1 MNQIIN
7 VDTLSTTEKI
17 ILAEQ
22 LWESI
27 EKEQANPLT
36 SQQEELLKQR
46 INLYQQNPQ
55 DVKPWTE
62 IRKKYLS

>member
-7 VDTLSTTEKI
+7 VGILSTTEKI

-27 EKEQANPLT
+27 EKEQSFPIT
-36 SQQEELLKQR
+36 QQQEELLKLR
-46 INLYQQNPQ
+46 LNHHQQNPD

-62 IRKKYLS
+62 IRKKYL